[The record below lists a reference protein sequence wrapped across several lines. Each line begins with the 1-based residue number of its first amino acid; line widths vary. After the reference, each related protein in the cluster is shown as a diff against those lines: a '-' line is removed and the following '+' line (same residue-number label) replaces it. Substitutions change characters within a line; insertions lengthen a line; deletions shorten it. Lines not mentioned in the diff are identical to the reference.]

1 MVDALAALLAERRYE
16 AIRVADIIARAGV
29 GKSTF
34 YEHFRGKDDVL
45 LAAMQPIL
53 LALTTAA
60 SGRAAHSYIRP
71 MVAHLWERR
80 SIVRPIL
87 ESTAA
92 LPLERRLAEAMATH
106 GGRPA
111 GGDQTPIQ
119 CVGMAAAQLAMLRH
133 WLSGRAVATTEE
145 MTGRL
150 IACSRIGDGDHPS

>member
-1 MVDALAALLAERRYE
+1 MVDALAALLTDRRYE
-16 AIRVADIIARAGV
+16 AIRVGDIIARAGV
-29 GKSTF
+29 GKSTL

-71 MVAHLWERR
+71 MVAHLWEL
-80 SIVRPIL
+80 RPIL

-92 LPLERRLAEAMATH
+92 LPLERRLAEAIATH
-106 GGRPA
+106 GGRA
-111 GGDQTPIQ
+111 AEGDQTPIP

-150 IACSRIGDGDHPS
+150 IACSRIGNGAHPS